1 MTDFPPASEIM
12 DDLLN
17 WTGQALIDA
26 DFEAFL
32 PHFVLPQVLE
42 TFEGPRNVKTV
53 DNMKALFQSVCAFH
67 KSRGV
72 NRLVRSCRY
81 AVYKDEDNIEG
92 VLDALL
98 FNGNELVHNMPST
111 FVMLT
116 RHDDVWKIIYNMYG
130 VNDDDGFGRALI
142 HAPDLPGTPV
152 DGGFSAQLKAS

>member
-1 MTDFPPASEIM
+1 MTDFPPASEIV
-12 DDLLN
+12 DDVLSR
-17 WTGQALIDA
+17 TGQALIDG
-26 DFEAFL
+26 DFETFL
-32 PHFVLPQVLE
+32 PHFLLPQVIE
-42 TFEGPRNVKTV
+42 TFEGPKNVKTA
-53 DNMKALFQSVCAFH
+53 DDLKALFLSVRTFH
-67 KSRGV
+67 KSQDV

-92 VLDALL
+92 VFDALL

-111 FVMLT
+111 FVMMT

-142 HAPDLPGTPV
+142 HAPDLPGTPA